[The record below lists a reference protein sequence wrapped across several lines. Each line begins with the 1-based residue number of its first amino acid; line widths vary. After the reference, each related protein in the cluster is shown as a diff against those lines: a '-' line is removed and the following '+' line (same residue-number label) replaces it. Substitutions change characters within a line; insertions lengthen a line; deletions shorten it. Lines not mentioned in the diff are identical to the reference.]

1 MGNEEP
7 ERPDWTLGPADA
19 AKLSLCPFSAVEGE
33 AIIRQGDVGSTFF
46 LITAGTVGI
55 RRQVGGSIHELG
67 TLGPGSIVGELAVLR
82 RAPRNATVV
91 ALEPVVGFTGDL
103 GAMERL
109 VGHDAAFPE
118 RLATVAAS
126 RLAEAAEMLRAG
138 RIPDDPQRLRP
149 GLSRGGCQLKAL
161 AQLVGPLAQLCG
173 QPTGA
178 FALR

>member
-91 ALEPVVGFTGDL
+91 ALEPSWGSPVTSGRWSGWWATMPL
-103 GAMERL
+103 SPSASPRL
-109 VGHDAAFPE
+109 PPP
-118 RLATVAAS
+118 AS
-126 RLAEAAEMLRAG
+126 
-138 RIPDDPQRLRP
+138 PRP
-149 GLSRGGCQLKAL
+149 LSPSR
-161 AQLVGPLAQLCG
+161 
-173 QPTGA
+173 
-178 FALR
+178 